1 MIIREI
7 KKNPFVASQ
16 NVANTLDLNIAART
30 VGDRALKARLRSRIV
45 EKKPYKNILVTV
57 MLPFAKDEMFTV
69 WIF

>member
-30 VGDRALKARLRSRIV
+30 VGDRALKAKLRSRIV
-45 EKKPYKNILVTV
+45 EKKTLQKYFGNCHVAVCKR
-57 MLPFAKDEMFTV
+57 
-69 WIF
+69 